1 MASRVATLLAD
12 APLKE
17 GWEEVADEHD
27 GTVYVAQPWL
37 GIPIPSS
44 LYPIH
49 QFSLSHLCNN
59 QPTRVTRRDPPKW
72 PMHA

>member
-27 GTVYVAQPWL
+27 GTVYVAEPL
-37 GIPIPSS
+37 A
-44 LYPIH
+44 
-49 QFSLSHLCNN
+49 
-59 QPTRVTRRDPPKW
+59 RDPYTLFPVFYSPVQPVT
-72 PMHA
+72 PM